1 MTSLSM
7 SGFGGAALTALA
19 DQATK
24 AIMRHGIA
32 YGELVPVT
40 PFFNLTHHY
49 NRGAAFGMFA
59 ESGAN
64 ALLLAFAIV
73 AMLVVSVLLLRAG
86 RDRWSAAAFAA
97 ILGGA
102 AGNVID
108 RVRFGAVF
116 DWLDFHAGG
125 WHWPAFNL
133 ADAALT
139 VGVALFLLGDLRRK
153 RS

>member
-1 MTSLSM
+1 MASLPM
-7 SGFGGAALTALA
+7 IGFGLAALVTLA
-19 DQATK
+19 DQVTK
-24 AIMRHGIA
+24 AIARASIA
-32 YGELVPVT
+32 HGELVPVT

-73 AMLVVSVLLLRAG
+73 AMVVVSVLLLRAG
-86 RDRWSAAAFAA
+86 QNRWSAAGFAA

-116 DWLDFHAGG
+116 DWLDFHAAG

-133 ADAALT
+133 ADSALL
-139 VGVALFLLGDLRRK
+139 VGVALFLVGDLRRK
-153 RS
+153 KA